1 MNHMLSRL
9 FPVLLLGAL
18 IAGCSSAKQI
28 AERNDARCT
37 ARGLQPD
44 SKEFNACLSQL
55 EAESAAR
62 MESNRRA
69 LMERPMDLPINRQ

>member
-1 MNHMLSRL
+1 MNDTLYRL
-9 FPVLLLGAL
+9 ILFLLIGAL
-18 IAGCSSAKQI
+18 AAGCSSAKQI
-28 AERNDARCT
+28 AERNNERCT

-55 EAESAAR
+55 ESESAAR

-69 LMERPMDLPINRQ
+69 LLERPMDLPINRQ